1 MITKF
6 LKNLWAISIATVTVS
21 SCSFGGND
29 IAMVSDEGIAKVK
42 EVVKT
47 HVNPDEYKIYQL
59 SWKED
64 GGDRKL
70 DNILSQ
76 IDVRYIDKEGNNYD
90 LSIDLEDGKF
100 VPGEARKGNQAGFY
114 SYNLTTPID
123 LEGLNAEKIRNI
135 LGEAGEVLSQQEDGD
150 QYEFKSVESIDFYIS
165 PVRKSYEDRWDGWKD
180 EDKAKY
186 KQVEQKFE
194 MNFTKKDERDEV
206 RGKRI
211 VTNYYTIPFI
221 VNREGKVELEQ

>member
-6 LKNLWAISIATVTVS
+6 LKNLCAISIATVTVL

-70 DNILSQ
+70 DIILSQ

-90 LSIDLEDGKF
+90 LS
-100 VPGEARKGNQAGFY
+100 
-114 SYNLTTPID
+114 
-123 LEGLNAEKIRNI
+123 
-135 LGEAGEVLSQQEDGD
+135 
-150 QYEFKSVESIDFYIS
+150 
-165 PVRKSYEDRWDGWKD
+165 
-180 EDKAKY
+180 
-186 KQVEQKFE
+186 
-194 MNFTKKDERDEV
+194 
-206 RGKRI
+206 
-211 VTNYYTIPFI
+211 
-221 VNREGKVELEQ
+221 